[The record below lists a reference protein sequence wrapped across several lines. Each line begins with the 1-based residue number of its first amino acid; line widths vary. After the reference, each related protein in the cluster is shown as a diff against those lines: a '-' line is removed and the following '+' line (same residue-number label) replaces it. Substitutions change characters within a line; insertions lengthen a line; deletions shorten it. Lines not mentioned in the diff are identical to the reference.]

1 VPPHDRQEICRR
13 KGRDRGQADEAAEQP
28 EKEYTEERFAQLA
41 RFLFA
46 RTDLLLLNRPDAPD
60 TDRAVQALNNA
71 VRALLGQA
79 RAYREW
85 ATRLPSPACGTPSP
99 PSPSNGDTTKTS

>member
-1 VPPHDRQEICRR
+1 MDEQ
-13 KGRDRGQADEAAEQP
+13 DEAAEQP
-28 EKEYTEERFAQLA
+28 DEEYAEERFAELT

-46 RTDLLLLNRPDAPD
+46 RIDPLLLNRPEAPD
-60 TDRAVQALNNA
+60 MDRAVQALNNA

-85 ATRLPSPACGTPSP
+85 GNEPALAGTW
-99 PSPSNGDTTKTS
+99 DTLTTIAQQWQHHPDFLTIWEWE